1 MSVTSYQI
9 QYLLQNKTMKRFSL
23 LVLLFIGCISFSS
36 AQEDTTRMHQQSI
49 SKLLNPDSLRFNQNS
64 IQIESMVNNPTN
76 IDENGFDFSKEEKT
90 FNFDIPKEKKFFNS
104 SYSKFII
111 PTTLIAYGVLTRANK
126 PLRELDLSTN
136 HEVGEHISKKNPLD
150 NYIQFAP
157 AIMTY
162 SLSFAGVKAKHNF
175 RDQTLIMAT
184 SYLIMGATVQT
195 VKSTTHIA
203 RPNGSNNNS
212 FPSGHTATAFV
223 GAHILFKEYK
233 DTSPWIGIGGY
244 AVATATGTMR
254 VLNKKHW
261 VSDVVTGAGI
271 GILSTELGYM
281 LLPVW
286 HNILGIKEKEKSLV
300 IVPTVNT
307 GNMGIALAYAF

>member
-1 MSVTSYQI
+1 MSVTSYQT
-9 QYLLQNKTMKRFSL
+9 QYLLRNKIMKRCALFI
-23 LVLLFIGCISFSS
+23 LLFIGCISFTS
-36 AQEDTTRMHQQSI
+36 AQEDTTRIHQQSI
-49 SKLLNPDSLRFNQNS
+49 SKLSDPDSLRFNKNS
-64 IQIESMVNNPTN
+64 IQIESMINNLTN
-76 IDENGFDFSKEEKT
+76 IDENSFDFPKEEKT
-90 FNFDIPKEKKFFNS
+90 LNFDIPKEKKFLNS

-111 PTTLIAYGVLTRANK
+111 PSTLIAYGILTRTNK

-162 SLSFAGVKAKHNF
+162 ALSFGGVKAKHNF

-195 VKSTTHIA
+195 MKSTTHIA

-271 GILSTELGYM
+271 GILSTEVAYM
-281 LLPVW
+281 LLPIW

-300 IVPTVNT
+300 IVPTVST
-307 GNMGIALAYAF
+307 ENMGIALAYTF